1 METKEPKYPI
11 YLDYCGTTP
20 VALEVLDAMLPYFT
34 SKFGNASSTQH
45 LFGLEAEIDLN
56 RSISQIASNLHV
68 AAKNIVITSG
78 ATEAI
83 NLAIRGLY
91 SKYRTNGNHI
101 ITVKTEHKAVLETCN
116 YLENIGADVTYLDVD
131 EKGLIDILELKD
143 QIRDETI
150 LTAIMFANNETGVIQ
165 DVESIGKVLRQ
176 SRSFFFCDATQAVGL
191 YDINVERIGID
202 LLCMSAHKMYGPKGL
217 GALYINK
224 GIQMEPQILGGGHQN
239 GLRAGTV
246 NVPGVI
252 GFAKACEMAIRT
264 RGTEYKRLKVLRDKF
279 ESELLSTGKVKV
291 NGDYSQRLPHV
302 SNLCFIGMQ
311 ADHIMLSLRNKIAV
325 SNGSACNSNIMNPS
339 HVLTAMGLDV
349 TESNSSIRFCFG
361 LNTTLDDIVEVI
373 GFLRK
378 MIQE

>member
-150 LTAIMFANNETGVIQ
+150 LTAIMFANNE
-165 DVESIGKVLRQ
+165 
-176 SRSFFFCDATQAVGL
+176 
-191 YDINVERIGID
+191 
-202 LLCMSAHKMYGPKGL
+202 
-217 GALYINK
+217 
-224 GIQMEPQILGGGHQN
+224 
-239 GLRAGTV
+239 
-246 NVPGVI
+246 
-252 GFAKACEMAIRT
+252 
-264 RGTEYKRLKVLRDKF
+264 
-279 ESELLSTGKVKV
+279 
-291 NGDYSQRLPHV
+291 
-302 SNLCFIGMQ
+302 
-311 ADHIMLSLRNKIAV
+311 
-325 SNGSACNSNIMNPS
+325 
-339 HVLTAMGLDV
+339 
-349 TESNSSIRFCFG
+349 
-361 LNTTLDDIVEVI
+361 
-373 GFLRK
+373 
-378 MIQE
+378 